1 MTGHRIKLI
10 REVKADAKDDKLA
23 PQEQVI
29 YDALLKKGVGK
40 EIDRDSFVEEL
51 EKSGTLKTKQETRRV
66 VAYYLQHLTKIGV
79 AESIKP
85 EPVAKEEK
93 PKAEKK
99 AAGAASEDKP
109 AKPQSP
115 SAPGAA
121 PKPAQA
127 QA

>member
-1 MTGHRIKLI
+1 MTGHRIKLV
-10 REVKADAKDDKLA
+10 REVKADSKDDKLA

-85 EPVAKEEK
+85 EPAPKEAKEPK
-93 PKAEKK
+93 PAKSAAE
-99 AAGAASEDKP
+99 EKP

>member
-1 MTGHRIKLI
+1 MTGHRIKLV
-10 REVKADAKDDKLA
+10 REVKADSKDDKLA

-85 EPVAKEEK
+85 EPAPKEAKE
-93 PKAEKK
+93 PKAAK
-99 AAGAASEDKP
+99 AAPAGDDKP